1 MANDIVLAVDLGA
14 SSGRLLAAEI
24 LSDRIELHEVHRFE
38 NAPVQV
44 GRRLHWDLLGLWQ
57 NIEHGIGLAAQ
68 RFGKRIRSIGVDTWG
83 VDYVLLDCNDD
94 LLGPA
99 FCYRDSRTN
108 GLLDR
113 AFQSISKEEIFR
125 HSGVQFM
132 EINTLYQLWSM
143 RVENSPI
150 LDIAHRF
157 LMIPDFVHWQM
168 TGEKVNEYTNAST
181 TQFLDPVHREWS
193 KTILDKLQIPTK
205 LFESP
210 VQPGTNLGPILGKLR
225 QRTAI
230 HDGCQVIVPATH
242 DTGSAV
248 IAVPAKGFAPKKPDW
263 CYISCG
269 TWSLMGVEIDAPIL
283 TDQCMELNFT
293 NEGGAHGS
301 VRLLKNIAGLWPFQQ
316 LRLSWRRRGKEY
328 SWDQLTQMATA
339 AKPFQSIVDI
349 DHPMFVAP
357 DDMLETFSNYLKST
371 GQQQLE
377 DGGLARVALESLAM
391 RYRICLEWLESLLG
405 SRIETIHMVGGG
417 VQNKLLCQMTA
428 DACDRRVVAGPV
440 EATALGNVAS
450 QCIAL
455 GKFQSIPEVRAWMQ
469 SMPGMLTFEPIHA
482 SQWADA
488 CGRFNSMLAGGAG

>member
-1 MANDIVLAVDLGA
+1 
-14 SSGRLLAAEI
+14 
-24 LSDRIELHEVHRFE
+24 
-38 NAPVQV
+38 
-44 GRRLHWDLLGLWQ
+44 
-57 NIEHGIGLAAQ
+57 
-68 RFGKRIRSIGVDTWG
+68 
-83 VDYVLLDCNDD
+83 
-94 LLGPA
+94 
-99 FCYRDSRTN
+99 
-108 GLLDR
+108 
-113 AFQSISKEEIFR
+113 
-125 HSGVQFM
+125 M

-150 LDIAHRF
+150 LDIADRF

-193 KTILDKLQIPTK
+193 NTILDKLQIPSK

-210 VQPGTNLGPILGKLR
+210 VQPGTNLGPMLGKLR

-248 IAVPAKGFAPKKPDW
+248 LAVPAKGFAPKKPDW

-283 TDQCMELNFT
+283 SDKCLELNFT

-339 AKPFQSIVDI
+339 AKPFQSIVDL

-357 DDMLETFSNYLKST
+357 DDMLESFANYLKST
-371 GQQQLE
+371 GQQLLE
-377 DGGLARVALESLAM
+377 DAGLARLALESLAM
-391 RYRICLEWLESLLG
+391 RYRICLGWLESLIG

-428 DACDRRVVAGPV
+428 DACNRRVVAGPV
-440 EATALGNVAS
+440 EATALGNVAA

-482 SQWADA
+482 SQWEDA
-488 CGRFNSMLAGGAG
+488 CGRFHAILTGGAG